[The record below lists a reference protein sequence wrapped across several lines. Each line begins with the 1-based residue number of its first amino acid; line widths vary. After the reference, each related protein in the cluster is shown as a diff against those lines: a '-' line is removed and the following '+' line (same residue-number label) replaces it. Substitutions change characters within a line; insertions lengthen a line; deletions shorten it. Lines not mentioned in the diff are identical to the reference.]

1 MSHRCRC
8 QITGVVPCVSVDE
21 ASQHEIVPV
30 LRLGAAQRAADE
42 ALDPDPQMA
51 VFALHVLGVVLAYL
65 ILLGM
70 AMPLG
75 GSPAV
80 RVQLRDATRCRVVH
94 PAVRHPVGG
103 AGDRQRRASS
113 SDVKRQ
119 PLMKQ
124 LLQAA
129 RVSPA
134 LKYSLQIVMQGI
146 VSLPHGPREG
156 LLCEG

>member
-51 VFALHVLGVVLAYL
+51 VFALHVVGVVLAYL

-70 AMPLG
+70 GMPLG
-75 GSPAV
+75 GSPAF
-80 RVQLRDATRCRVVH
+80 RVQLREATLSR
-94 PAVRHPVGG
+94 
-103 AGDRQRRASS
+103 AGRAWRQHVCI
-113 SDVKRQ
+113 VK
-119 PLMKQ
+119 
-124 LLQAA
+124 
-129 RVSPA
+129 
-134 LKYSLQIVMQGI
+134 
-146 VSLPHGPREG
+146 GPFGR
-156 LLCEG
+156 